1 MKINIQ
7 GTGIELTEAIKRYA
21 IEKTKSL
28 EKYFDNIQQADIDVG
43 MNTQRHNKGKIYYAE
58 INLSVPGKVLRV
70 VKESEDLYKSIDKVR
85 DHFKVEL
92 EKLKGKMR
100 EIDRKDLR
108 NQKGYQVE

>member
-43 MNTQRHNKGKIYYAE
+43 MNT
-58 INLSVPGKVLRV
+58 
-70 VKESEDLYKSIDKVR
+70 
-85 DHFKVEL
+85 
-92 EKLKGKMR
+92 
-100 EIDRKDLR
+100 
-108 NQKGYQVE
+108 